1 MTVPAGF
8 VDPLPVADIVAMRA
22 TSMPLLGSE
31 RIWSSATGTVWGCAF
46 SPSRTADPLIPDRYA
61 RCREVVGLVRL
72 WRAEWDAPGKAQPAP
87 ALDLFFRKWT

>member
-22 TSMPLLGSE
+22 TSMPL
-31 RIWSSATGTVWGCAF
+31 
-46 SPSRTADPLIPDRYA
+46 RYA